1 MGRIKAGL
9 MLMTPVQLGRQD
21 TELVVSHK
29 ILFQVYEQR
38 SRMFLGPRSNTL
50 AGNHQNSY
58 GIVLAGRN
66 MHIL

>member
-38 SRMFLGPRSNTL
+38 SRMFLATEKQYPGGEPSK
-50 AGNHQNSY
+50 
-58 GIVLAGRN
+58 
-66 MHIL
+66 